1 MQSQAKTVD
10 QYVAELPPERQ
21 AVVEELRQTFKRQ
34 LPKGFEEV
42 MSYGMIGW
50 VVPHK
55 LYPAG
60 YHCDPKLPLPFL
72 AVASQK
78 NFISVYHMGLYVDP
92 AKLDWFKQA
101 HAKASPKKLDMG
113 KSCVRYKAG
122 RRAGGAARRAGH
134 QDEPAAVD
142 PALRGPAPEPSLTP
156 SSGPAAQMLYPG
168 CVAKALS
175 MTRLPRWRARSRM
188 ADVVRAGGIEPPQVQ
203 APYIHAPS

>member
-21 AVVEELRQTFKRQ
+21 AVIEQLRQTFKRQ

-92 AKLDWFKQA
+92 AMLDWFKQA

-113 KSCVRYKAG
+113 KSCVRYKKPEDVPVALLG
-122 RRAGGAARRAGH
+122 ELATRMSPQQWIQLYEAQLQNRA
-134 QDEPAAVD
+134 
-142 PALRGPAPEPSLTP
+142 
-156 SSGPAAQMLYPG
+156 
-168 CVAKALS
+168 
-175 MTRLPRWRARSRM
+175 
-188 ADVVRAGGIEPPQVQ
+188 
-203 APYIHAPS
+203 

>member
-21 AVVEELRQTFKRQ
+21 AVIEPLRQIFKRQ

-78 NFISVYHMGLYVDP
+78 NFITVYHMGLYADP
-92 AKLDWFKQA
+92 ELLDWFKQA
-101 HAKASPKKLDMG
+101 HAKASPKKLDLG
-113 KSCVRYKAG
+113 KSCIRYKKP
-122 RRAGGAARRAGH
+122 
-134 QDEPAAVD
+134 DDVPV
-142 PALRGPAPEPSLTP
+142 ALLGELATRMSPQQWIQLYE
-156 SSGPAAQMLYPG
+156 AQL
-168 CVAKALS
+168 KN
-175 MTRLPRWRARSRM
+175 
-188 ADVVRAGGIEPPQVQ
+188 
-203 APYIHAPS
+203 

>member
-21 AVVEELRQTFKRQ
+21 AVIEQLRQTFKRQ

-78 NFISVYHMGLYVDP
+78 NFISVYHMGLYADP
-92 AKLDWFKQA
+92 AMLDWFKQA

-113 KSCVRYKAG
+113 KSCVRYKKPE
-122 RRAGGAARRAGH
+122 
-134 QDEPAAVD
+134 DVPV
-142 PALRGPAPEPSLTP
+142 ALLGELATRMSPQQWIQLYE
-156 SSGPAAQMLYPG
+156 AQL
-168 CVAKALS
+168 KN
-175 MTRLPRWRARSRM
+175 
-188 ADVVRAGGIEPPQVQ
+188 
-203 APYIHAPS
+203 

>member
-21 AVVEELRQTFKRQ
+21 AVIEPLRQIFKRQ

-60 YHCDPKLPLPFL
+60 CDCDPKLPLPFL

-78 NFISVYHMGLYVDP
+78 NFISVYHMGLYADP
-92 AKLDWFKQA
+92 AMLDWFKQA

-113 KSCVRYKAG
+113 KSCVRYKKPEDGPVALLG
-122 RRAGGAARRAGH
+122 V
-134 QDEPAAVD
+134 PATKM
-142 PALRGPAPEPSLTP
+142 S
-156 SSGPAAQMLYPG
+156 
-168 CVAKALS
+168 
-175 MTRLPRWRARSRM
+175 
-188 ADVVRAGGIEPPQVQ
+188 PQ
-203 APYIHAPS
+203 

>member
-78 NFISVYHMGLYVDP
+78 NFISVYHMGLYADP
-92 AKLDWFKQA
+92 AMLDWFKQA

-113 KSCVRYKAG
+113 KSCVRYKKPEDVPVALLG
-122 RRAGGAARRAGH
+122 ELATRMSPQQWIQLYEAQLQNRA
-134 QDEPAAVD
+134 
-142 PALRGPAPEPSLTP
+142 
-156 SSGPAAQMLYPG
+156 
-168 CVAKALS
+168 
-175 MTRLPRWRARSRM
+175 
-188 ADVVRAGGIEPPQVQ
+188 
-203 APYIHAPS
+203 

>member
-21 AVVEELRQTFKRQ
+21 AVIEQLRQTFKRQ

-78 NFISVYHMGLYVDP
+78 NFISVYHMGLYADP
-92 AKLDWFKQA
+92 AMLDWFKQA

-113 KSCVRYKAG
+113 KSCVRYKKPEDVPVALLG
-122 RRAGGAARRAGH
+122 ELATKMSPQQWIQLYEAQLQNRA
-134 QDEPAAVD
+134 
-142 PALRGPAPEPSLTP
+142 
-156 SSGPAAQMLYPG
+156 
-168 CVAKALS
+168 
-175 MTRLPRWRARSRM
+175 
-188 ADVVRAGGIEPPQVQ
+188 
-203 APYIHAPS
+203 

>member
-21 AVVEELRQTFKRQ
+21 AVIEQLRQTFKRQ

-92 AKLDWFKQA
+92 AMLDWFKQA

-113 KSCVRYKAG
+113 KSCVRYKKPEDVPVALLG
-122 RRAGGAARRAGH
+122 ELATKMSPQQWIQLYEAQLQNRA
-134 QDEPAAVD
+134 
-142 PALRGPAPEPSLTP
+142 
-156 SSGPAAQMLYPG
+156 
-168 CVAKALS
+168 
-175 MTRLPRWRARSRM
+175 
-188 ADVVRAGGIEPPQVQ
+188 
-203 APYIHAPS
+203 

>member
-78 NFISVYHMGLYVDP
+78 NFISVYHMGLYADP
-92 AKLDWFKQA
+92 AMLDWFKQA

-113 KSCVRYKAG
+113 KSCVRYKKPE
-122 RRAGGAARRAGH
+122 
-134 QDEPAAVD
+134 DVPV
-142 PALRGPAPEPSLTP
+142 ALLGELATRMSPQQWIQLYE
-156 SSGPAAQMLYPG
+156 AQL
-168 CVAKALS
+168 KN
-175 MTRLPRWRARSRM
+175 
-188 ADVVRAGGIEPPQVQ
+188 
-203 APYIHAPS
+203 

>member
-21 AVVEELRQTFKRQ
+21 AVIEPLRQIFKRQ

-78 NFISVYHMGLYVDP
+78 NFITVYHMGLYADP
-92 AKLDWFKQA
+92 ELLDWFKQA
-101 HAKASPKKLDMG
+101 HAKASPKKLDLG
-113 KSCVRYKAG
+113 KSCIRYKKPDDVPVALLG
-122 RRAGGAARRAGH
+122 ELAAKMSP
-134 QDEPAAVD
+134 Q
-142 PALRGPAPEPSLTP
+142 
-156 SSGPAAQMLYPG
+156 QWIQLYETQL
-168 CVAKALS
+168 KN
-175 MTRLPRWRARSRM
+175 
-188 ADVVRAGGIEPPQVQ
+188 
-203 APYIHAPS
+203 